1 MILGLNGRLRRCF
14 RSWVSSRVLSFPLIP
29 GNKKP
34 HFGELFFQEHTYKLE
49 LRSKADE
56 GETNEKEKTKK
67 IIELNG
73 N

>member
-1 MILGLNGRLRRCF
+1 MDNY
-14 RSWVSSRVLSFPLIP
+14 SRVLYFSLIP

-34 HFGELFFQEHTYKLE
+34 HFGELFFQEYTYKLE

-56 GETNEKEKTKK
+56 GETHEKEKTKK
-67 IIELNG
+67 IIDLNG